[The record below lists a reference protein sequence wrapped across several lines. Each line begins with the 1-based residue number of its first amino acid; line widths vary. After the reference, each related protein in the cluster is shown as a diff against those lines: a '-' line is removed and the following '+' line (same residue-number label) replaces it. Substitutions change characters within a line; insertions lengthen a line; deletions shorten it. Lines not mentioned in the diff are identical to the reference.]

1 MIPKEQ
7 LRKTEVR
14 QPDGSWVEAHFSQI
28 EPGDVFRQF
37 EPNSEPV
44 MYAGTHEFTAKSHVV
59 IEVVD
64 V

>member
-7 LRKTEVR
+7 IRKTEVR
-14 QPDGSWVEAHFSQI
+14 LPDGSWEEVLFSQI

-37 EPNSEPV
+37 DPNGEPA
-44 MYAGTHEFTAKSHVV
+44 MYAGIHEFTAKSHVV